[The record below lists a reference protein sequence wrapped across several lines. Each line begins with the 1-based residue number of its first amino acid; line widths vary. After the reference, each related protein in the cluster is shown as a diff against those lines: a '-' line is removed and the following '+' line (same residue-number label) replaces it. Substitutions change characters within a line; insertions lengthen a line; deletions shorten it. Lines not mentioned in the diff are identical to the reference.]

1 MRIQVCLAAVAA
13 TLIAASPAF
22 AQQAPTA
29 SDTTSA
35 LAKGVVLQAHQ
46 LVKST
51 DLDFGVVTVDSVNGG
66 TVSISADSAGTRTT
80 GGAGG
85 VTGLPS
91 TFQAASFDGLAAP
104 GETVQLTLT
113 PPSGGVIVSTTNS
126 NDKIT
131 VTSLDLD
138 SAGPTRVTDS
148 TGQFTVF
155 VGGTFTL
162 NAGQNA
168 GVYQGQFQLQADY
181 Q

>member
-1 MRIQVCLAAVAA
+1 MRLNICLAALAA
-13 TLIAASPAF
+13 TLVASPAF
-22 AQQAPTA
+22 AQAVPTA
-29 SDTTSA
+29 SDTASA
-35 LAKGVVLQAHQ
+35 EAKGVVLQAHK
-46 LVKST
+46 LVKNK

-66 TVSISADSAGTRTT
+66 TVSISADSSGTRTT

-85 VTGLPS
+85 VTPLPS
-91 TFQAASFDGLAAP
+91 TFQAANFDGLAAP

-113 PPSGGVIVSTTNS
+113 PPAGGVIVSTTNA
-126 NDKIT
+126 NDKIA

-138 SAGPTRVTDS
+138 AAGPTRVTDTS
-148 TGQFTVF
+148 GQFAVY

-168 GVYQGQFQLQADY
+168 GVYTGQFDLKADY